1 MEFKIDPRAFI
12 DIQEQID
19 FTIFNKKDLVKN
31 FIQRLRSILK
41 PFKKILFTKFVTTIF
56 VVYHLK
62 YFQR

>member
-19 FTIFNKKDLVKN
+19 FYNLQQKGLGKN

-56 VVYHLK
+56 VVYHFK